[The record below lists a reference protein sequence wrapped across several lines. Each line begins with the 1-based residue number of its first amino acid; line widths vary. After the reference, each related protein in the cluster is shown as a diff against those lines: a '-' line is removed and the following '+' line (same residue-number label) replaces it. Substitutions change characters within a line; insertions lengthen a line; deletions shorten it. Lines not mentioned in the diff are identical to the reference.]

1 MLRRIHDRMHG
12 LGAGGADA
20 DLAMDMVRL
29 LVAKVHSERCGTPF
43 GTAAEIRA
51 AFTNMQA
58 DHSDVFGPMEH
69 ITVNDSALRVAG
81 EILGSISL
89 IDPSDPDVNWP
100 LLGAAYEEYTS
111 THLKRQRGQF
121 FTQRRVVELLVT
133 LINPQPG
140 QIVLDPTAGSAGFLS
155 GALRHVR
162 ALGGEPQLRAFE
174 ISPRLVK
181 VAQASMILH
190 GSSAQG
196 FGVGDALAEWSKMD
210 GQCGQ
215 GQAQRV
221 LSNPPFAG
229 TSDGRITEVETLRR
243 FRTGYRWQI
252 GPDGPEQSEVLLAEG
267 APPELLFLERC
278 LDWLEPGGWLGI
290 VLPKAVLDTQTYLG
304 GRAVLFEQAHLRAV
318 ITLHRHA
325 FQPHT
330 GVQTCLLVAEKK
342 VGPEVSQDGPI
353 FMALSR
359 RAGQDSEGRPVYRRD
374 ATGQLQDSLD
384 EDLSDIAE
392 AWTHHRAGQE
402 PTGEYRFVVS
412 SDSLDEAFRI
422 NPRAFRPSLNATL
435 RQVEAI
441 DERAG
446 WRTVRMAELHPELR
460 IFKGPRLR
468 SDTIVVDD
476 DHMGPCEPYYTPGA
490 VLQEKCESAK
500 RFDLSRASP
509 AQLRVISA
517 IRVQQGDIVISRSG
531 AIGRISWIGS
541 RFDGAIVSDDLI
553 RVRVPDERLR
563 WYLYSFLQSRMGQ
576 DQMLRNEYGSI
587 QQHLEPHHVADLLI
601 PIPDDWD
608 MVAESLR
615 ATQALIMAKEAVF
628 REGQRAEQASGALW
642 RGLLQD

>member
-1 MLRRIHDRMHG
+1 MHG
-12 LGAGGADA
+12 LGASGVDA

-29 LVAKVHSERCGTPF
+29 LVAKVHSERVGIPF
-43 GTAAEIRA
+43 HTAGEIRA
-51 AFTNMQA
+51 AFVSMKA
-58 DHSDVFGPMEH
+58 VHSDVFGPSER
-69 ITVNDSALRVAG
+69 ITVNDSALRAAG
-81 EILGSISL
+81 EILGPVL
-89 IDPSDPDVNWP
+89 FMDPKDPDANWP
-100 LLGAAYEEYTS
+100 LLGVAYEEYTA
-111 THLKRQRGQF
+111 TYLKRQRGQF
-121 FTQRRVVELLVT
+121 FTQRGVVELLVR

-140 QIVLDPTAGSAGFLS
+140 QLVLDPTAGSAGFLS

-162 ALGGEPQLRAFE
+162 GLGGEPQLRAME

-190 GSSAQG
+190 GASAEG
-196 FGVGDALAEWSKMD
+196 FTVGNALSEWSRIIGD
-210 GQCGQ
+210 CGQ

-229 TSDGRITEVETLRR
+229 TGDGRITEIDTLKR

-252 GPDGPEQSEVLLAEG
+252 GRNGPEQSESLLVEG

-342 VGPEVSQDGPI
+342 MGSELPQDGPI

-359 RAGQDSEGRPVYRRD
+359 RAGQDSEGRPVYQRD
-374 ATGQLQDSLD
+374 ANGQRLDALD
-384 EDLSDIAE
+384 EDLTEIAQCW
-392 AWTHHRAGQE
+392 ANHRAGKE
-402 PTGEYRFVVS
+402 LAGEYRFVVAA
-412 SDSLDEAFRI
+412 DSLDEALRI
-422 NPRAFRPSLNATL
+422 NPQAFRPSLNATL

-441 DERAG
+441 DGRTG
-446 WRTVRMAELHPELR
+446 WGTVRMAELHPELR

-476 DHMGPCEPYYTPGA
+476 DHTGPSEPYYTPGA

-500 RFDLSRASP
+500 RFDLSRANP

-531 AIGRISWIGS
+531 AIGRVSWIGS

-563 WYLYSFLQSRMGQ
+563 WYLYSFLQSRLGQ

-587 QQHLEPHHVADLLI
+587 QQHLEPHHVANLLV

-608 MVAESLR
+608 MVAASLR
-615 ATQALIMAKEAVF
+615 ATKALIMAKEEVF
-628 REGQRAEQASGALW
+628 REGQRAEELSEALW
-642 RGLLQD
+642 QELVRD